1 MNVYES
7 IQRNLKEYSRWK
19 PSRTKAKEFAQKMK
33 EIDDFCNENNIVQSS
48 SSDSYYFEINGQKYR
63 VSNHT
68 VDASNRGAYDE
79 LTGSNKRELY
89 HPNGEEDDT
98 IYITAGKT
106 RIMDIYNNLKAGKKL
121 DRRGNVISG
130 R

>member
-1 MNVYES
+1 MNIYES

-89 HPNGEEDDT
+89 HLNGEKDDT

-106 RIMDIYNNLKAGKKL
+106 RIMDIYNNLKEKKKL

>member
-1 MNVYES
+1 MNIYES

-98 IYITAGKT
+98 IYKKKKKT